1 MGERAYKFVDPID
14 RVHIDEKWF
23 YLMENGTVVRIFP
36 NEDGETSSE
45 EEDEEESG
53 SEGE

>member
-1 MGERAYKFVDPID
+1 VDPID

-36 NEDGETSSE
+36 DEDGTLPPPLSIRNSAWT
-45 EEDEEESG
+45 
-53 SEGE
+53 